1 MSTLS
6 GGDVDVTLWTR
17 FAKGQPMPL
26 VRLTV
31 TTTDG
36 ESVLIWMRPIE
47 ARAVGLDMIGAAH
60 AAISDAAVRVMAK
73 DHGLDGDSLIEIMR
87 RMTIDALGEG

>member
-1 MSTLS
+1 MTVLS
-6 GGDVDVTLWTR
+6 GGDVDVTAGTGFRQGEPL
-17 FAKGQPMPL
+17 PL

-31 TTTDG
+31 TTTAG

-60 AAISDAAVRVMAK
+60 AAINDAAVRVMAK
-73 DHGLDGDSLIEIMR
+73 DHGLDGDGLIEIAR
-87 RMTIDALGEG
+87 RMTTDALGEG